1 MADRP
6 FARKR
11 SGGPRTAAGK
21 AVVAGNALS
30 HGINASLVT
39 LNSEDPAEFDALFQ
53 GLVADF
59 RPNGTIETHIVH
71 RIAHLF
77 WKQRRLDGYEHQQIS
92 QAASLE
98 VKIEDIF
105 KKMNFESPSEAV
117 CDLFECLDEFTE
129 DDLEEAESLL
139 HECREFKQAAQLF
152 MDPVTGPTIFPAL
165 WLKAMPAQLRENPS
179 QIAAFGLDGDTPD
192 PKIMQFITDVVNDS
206 RRRSWATVLL
216 IKHREQIYQAR
227 AAVRAEKMT
236 LAWNLDRSHRY
247 HTLLESQLYR
257 ALKELR
263 TLQSW
268 RLQQMGEIAPV
279 SPTPAVSQQLSH
291 NTPATR
297 PKRKNGPL

>member
-21 AVVAGNALS
+21 AVVASNALS

-117 CDLFECLDEFTE
+117 SNLLEFLDEFTE
-129 DDLEEAESLL
+129 DDLEEAQALL
-139 HECREFKQAAQLF
+139 EECREFKRATRAF
-152 MDPVTGPTIFPAL
+152 MDPVKGPKFFPAL
-165 WLKAMPAQLRENPS
+165 WLKAMPAQYRENPA
-179 QIAAFGLDGDTPD
+179 QIAAHGLDGDDPD
-192 PKIMQFITDVVNDS
+192 PEVMKFITDLVS
-206 RRRSWATVLL
+206 EQRRQSWAIVLL
-216 IKHREQIYQAR
+216 IKNREQIHQAR

-247 HTLLESQLYR
+247 HTLLEGQVYR

-263 TLQSW
+263 TQQSW
-268 RLQQMGEIAPV
+268 RLGQAATLM
-279 SPTPAVSQQLSH
+279 PAVALPSDKGRS
-291 NTPATR
+291 
-297 PKRKNGPL
+297 G